1 MKDTPLILG
10 TRGSDLALTQA
21 RMVRDALAKCQI
33 ACEIKIIKTIG
44 DKRPDLKLSEFSV
57 KIEGVHD
64 KGIFTKELEE
74 ALLAKEIDFAVHSL
88 KDVPTELNPAF
99 EICATLERAA
109 IADVILSTQQ
119 GIISDLTGYSQRFNR
134 VQSQGE
140 VAPSHHPF
148 IGKTIATSSVRRAAQ
163 LKWVFPG
170 VNIVD
175 IRGNVPTRIHKLI
188 ENPGWDGIIL
198 ARAGIERLGYY
209 DPQNPVINFDGT
221 EVFTSEL
228 PLSVFQPAASQGAV
242 AMEILRENHSA
253 RDAMARINHPP
264 TFAKITAERSFLAA
278 LKAGCQTP
286 VGITTEISPDGQTLH
301 LNATVFSEADLSSPP
316 RTGHL
321 SLPIN
326 EAANAGH
333 HLMASLKD
341 WNSDRK

>member
-1 MKDTPLILG
+1 MNNTPLILG

-33 ACEIKIIKTIG
+33 ACEIKVIKTIG
-44 DKRPDLKLSEFSV
+44 DKRPDLKLSEFSA

-88 KDVPTELNPAF
+88 KDVPTELGLAF
-99 EICATLERAA
+99 EICATLERAP

-119 GIISDLTGYSQRFNR
+119 GTISGITGYSQRFNR
-134 VQSQGE
+134 VQSPTQQGT
-140 VAPSHHPF
+140 VSDNPF
-148 IGKTIATSSVRRAAQ
+148 GGKTIATSSVRRAAQ

-170 VNIVD
+170 INIVD

-209 DPQNPVINFDGT
+209 EPQNPVINFDGT

-228 PLSVFQPAASQGAV
+228 PLSLFQPAASQGAV
-242 AMEILRENHSA
+242 AMEILRENNTA
-253 RDAMARINHPP
+253 RDAMAQINHAS
-264 TFAKITAERSFLAA
+264 TFAQITAERSFLEV

-286 VGITTEISPDGQTLH
+286 VGITTEISPDGQTMH
-301 LNATVFSEADLSSPP
+301 LSTTVFSEADLNAPP
-316 RTGHL
+316 RTGQI
-321 SLPIN
+321 SLPVS

-333 HLMASLKD
+333 LLLASLKG
-341 WNSDRK
+341 WK